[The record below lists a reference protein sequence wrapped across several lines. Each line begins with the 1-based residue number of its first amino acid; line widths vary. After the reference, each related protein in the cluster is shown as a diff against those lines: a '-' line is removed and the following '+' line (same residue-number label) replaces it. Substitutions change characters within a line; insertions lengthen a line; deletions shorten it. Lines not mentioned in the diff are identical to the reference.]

1 VAPNEEGGWHRLRRL
16 GVSQCRDSLFGKI
29 RGEGGRMHRG
39 EIRGEGGECMEARC
53 MERGVGRGFEKDC
66 DNPLSFL
73 HPLLDNVCVDR
84 HGNAVIV
91 SCFSR

>member
-1 VAPNEEGGWHRLRRL
+1 MAPIEEVGSKPVPRFAVWEDTRR
-16 GVSQCRDSLFGKI
+16 
-29 RGEGGRMHRG
+29 GGRMHGG
-39 EIRGEGGECMEARC
+39 EMHGEGGVECMEARC